1 MFTSRRARGDVRVD
15 VYQDCPRSTSAA
27 ADGEDVALL
36 AGSESFVAY
45 GDKTSAT
52 PVEAWLEQHSPGYQY
67 GWVLLL
73 LAMTFVVMAAGP
85 PDAWTRILTVSLQG
99 LTLMAALL
107 ASRVSRRL
115 FRLAAV
121 VTLIALLAAVV
132 SVLISGSSQPTSA
145 FFLLSIMLVAAVP
158 WVIARAL
165 WERRIIDVQTVLGAI
180 CIYVLLGMMFAFVY
194 AAINGLGNDDFFVQ
208 TKHATTPDFL
218 YFSYITQTTVGY
230 GDFTAAGDLGRALA
244 VLEALTGQ
252 LYLVTIIAVL
262 VSRLSGRNVATPA
275 SAPVDASPEPSDAAS

>member
-1 MFTSRRARGDVRVD
+1 M
-15 VYQDCPRSTSAA
+15 
-27 ADGEDVALL
+27 
-36 AGSESFVAY
+36 AY
-45 GDKTSAT
+45 GDRSKATS
-52 PVEAWLEQHSPGYQY
+52 VEAWLEEHSPGYQY

-73 LAMTFVVMAAGP
+73 LGATFIVMAAGP
-85 PDAWTRILTVSLQG
+85 PDAWTRVLTVFLQG

-115 FRLAAV
+115 FRVAAV
-121 VTLIALLAAVV
+121 VTLVSLVTALG
-132 SVLISGSSQPTSA
+132 SVLVSSSPQPTSV
-145 FFLLSIMLVAAVP
+145 FFLLNILLVATVP
-158 WVIARAL
+158 WVIARSL
-165 WERRIIDVQTVLGAI
+165 WERQVIDVRTVLGAV

-208 TKHATTPDFL
+208 TTHATTPDFL

-230 GDFTAAGDLGRALA
+230 GDFTASGDLGRALA

-262 VSRLSGRNVATPA
+262 VSRLSGRTMGTPP
-275 SAPVDASPEPSDAAS
+275 PVDASPEAGETAS